1 MIEAA
6 CCGEWTLHVTKYGH
20 RVAER
25 TVPSTEQVRQQLP
38 PKTNRR
44 GQRLYHPRS
53 KKATSHGASKRE
65 SGRVVVGFAVSGVG
79 SSPGIDIGGLSA
91 EYAKLGV
98 MKRVTLL
105 IATRW

>member
-1 MIEAA
+1 M
-6 CCGEWTLHVTKYGH
+6 
-20 RVAER
+20 
-25 TVPSTEQVRQQLP
+25 
-38 PKTNRR
+38 
-44 GQRLYHPRS
+44 
-53 KKATSHGASKRE
+53 
-65 SGRVVVGFAVSGVG
+65 VGFAVSGVG